1 MPQKVMTVNGE
12 IELDSLGITLM
23 HEHIFTNVSG
33 WWHCPSCKDRMY
45 LAKDK
50 VNMSILGELRMDP
63 FVNQDNLVLNDVGA
77 VTNELKELYKLGGRT
92 VVDPTNIGIGRNPK
106 ILREISEE
114 TNLNIVMGAGF
125 YLQPTHPDFVK
136 NLTKRDISELIV
148 NEFINGVDDTG
159 IKIGIIGEIG
169 ISKDFTSEEEKV
181 LRGAAMA
188 SKATK
193 LPLSV
198 HLPGWER
205 HGNKVLEI
213 AKEEGCLNKQ
223 IVLCHMNPSHHDIEY
238 QQKLAENGAWIEYD
252 MIGMDYYY
260 ADQKA
265 QCPYDNE
272 NATAIKNLI
281 DNGFLN
287 SILLS
292 QDVFIKM
299 MLKKYGGFGYTY
311 ILTHFKNRLLN
322 IGVLEDQINEILIN
336 NPRNVFSFDNI

>member
-1 MPQKVMTVNGE
+1 MPNKVMTVNGE
-12 IELDSLGITLM
+12 IGIESLGITLM
-23 HEHIFTNVSG
+23 HEHIFANNSG

-45 LAKDK
+45 LANEKI
-50 VNMSILGELRMDP
+50 NMGILGELRMDP
-63 FVNQDNLVLNDVGA
+63 FVNKDNIVLDDKDA
-77 VTNELKELYKLGGRT
+77 VRSELKELFQLGGRT

-106 ILREISEE
+106 VLREISNE

-125 YLQPTHPDFVK
+125 YLQPTHPDYVK
-136 NLTKRDISELIV
+136 SFTKHDISELIEK
-148 NEFINGVDDTG
+148 EFLIGADDTG

-169 ISKDFTSEEEKV
+169 ISKDFTQQEERV

-188 SKATK
+188 AQKTK

-205 HGNKVLEI
+205 HGIKVLDI
-213 AKEEGCLNKQ
+213 AKEEGCLEKQ
-223 IVLCHMNPSHHDIEY
+223 IILCHMNPSFHDTDY
-238 QQKLAENGAWIEYD
+238 QQKLAADGAWIEYD
-252 MIGMDYYY
+252 MVGMDYYY
-260 ADQKA
+260 ADQNA

-272 NATAIKNLI
+272 NAYAIKNLI
-281 DNGFLN
+281 DNGFLG

-311 ILTHFKNRLLN
+311 ILTHFKKRLLD
-322 IGVLEDQINEILIN
+322 IGVLEDHINDILID
-336 NPRNVFSFDNI
+336 NPKKVFSFDII